1 MLWAPWTLEIECL
14 YWSMIQLKNLSRE
27 FQVGNQ
33 VVHALDAIDLS
44 ISQGDYVSIMG
55 VSGCGKTTLLN
66 ILGLLDTPSSGDYIL
81 SGINTSEMNDDE
93 MANIRSTKIGFIFQS
108 FHLIPRLTAAE
119 NVEIPMIL
127 AGHSQKMRAE
137 KVAKALAR
145 VNLTDRSDH
154 RPEQLSGGERQRVA
168 IARSIVMEPE
178 VLLADEPTGNL
189 DSTSGAEIVELI
201 EELNQGGLTLILVTH
216 DKEIGKRSNRVIRLL
231 DGKIIF
237 NQTQQGI

>member
-1 MLWAPWTLEIECL
+1 
-14 YWSMIQLKNLSRE
+14 MIQLKNLSRE

-33 VVHALDAIDLS
+33 VVHALDNIDLE
-44 ISQGDYVSIMG
+44 IAEKDYVSIMG

-81 SGINTSEMNDDE
+81 SGINTSQMNDDE
-93 MANIRSTKIGFIFQS
+93 MAKIRSTKFGFIFQS

-119 NVEIPMIL
+119 NIEIPMIL
-127 AGHSQKMRAE
+127 AGYSKKMRAE

-154 RPEQLSGGERQRVA
+154 RPEQLSGGQRQRVA

-189 DSTSGAEIVELI
+189 DSTSGTEIVELI
-201 EELNQGGLTLILVTH
+201 EELNKGGLTLIVVTH

-237 NQTQQGI
+237 NQEQQGA

>member
-1 MLWAPWTLEIECL
+1 
-14 YWSMIQLKNLSRE
+14 MIQLKNLSRE

-33 VVHALDAIDLS
+33 VVHALDNIDLE
-44 ISQGDYVSIMG
+44 IAEKDYVSIMG

-81 SGINTSEMNDDE
+81 SGINTSQMNDDE
-93 MANIRSTKIGFIFQS
+93 MAKIRSTKIGFIFQS

-119 NVEIPMIL
+119 NIEIPMIL
-127 AGHSQKMRAE
+127 AGMSKQVRSE
-137 KVAKALAR
+137 KVKKALAR
-145 VNLTDRSDH
+145 VSLLDRSDH
-154 RPEQLSGGERQRVA
+154 RPEQLSGGQRQRVA

-189 DSTSGAEIVELI
+189 DSTSGTEIVELI
-201 EELNQGGLTLILVTH
+201 EELNKGGLTLILVTH

-237 NQTQQGI
+237 NQEQQRT

>member
-1 MLWAPWTLEIECL
+1 
-14 YWSMIQLKNLSRE
+14 MIQLKNLSRE

-119 NVEIPMIL
+119 NIEIPMIL

-137 KVAKALAR
+137 KVAQALAR

-231 DGKIIF
+231 DGKIIS